1 MMLVVSIHLDM
12 REYEKLDML
21 MKKQHKDLDK
31 FVYDAMIHEL
41 DRDEQRSRDHPGHN
55 L

>member
-1 MMLVVSIHLDM
+1 MMLVVSIHVDM

-31 FVYDAMIHEL
+31 FVYDAVMHEVE
-41 DRDEQRSRDHPGHN
+41 RQNN